1 MSGKLDLLN
10 DNEGSLLAKYMIPSI
25 SGMLGLS
32 VCIFF
37 DTMFIGRRL
46 GAIGLAS
53 LNIAVPLFNFYYAI
67 ALTFGVGGATA
78 LSIAMGQKKMHKVNS
93 IFTSSMIGAI
103 FICICINI
111 LAYFFINQICYALG
125 ASQETFTYVKE
136 YVSIIL
142 NFNWIF
148 IISNVLNVFIRSDK
162 APRLSMVSIIITNL
176 ANIILDYI
184 FIYPLN
190 LGMKG
195 AAMATTIAQAVGV
208 IVLLRHFFKS
218 TNSLHIEIKGINI
231 KYIYRIVV
239 NGMPSFVTEL
249 SAGFVILVFNN
260 VILSIAGNI
269 GVSAYGIIANVA
281 LIFLAVFNGISQG
294 MQPLVSVNHGAGK
307 SDRVQKLFR
316 ATFKVALISGIIFSF
331 VGIAFPTQIIEVFTS
346 QRGEIINITVT
357 GLRIYFLAFILM
369 GVNIVSIS
377 YLQAMEKNKASFLF
391 SMFRGLILMI
401 ILVLSLS
408 KLFGLVG
415 VWATVPIVETIIF
428 IGFVIMK
435 FKKRKKHN
443 VN

>member
-10 DNEGSLLAKYMIPSI
+10 DKEGSLLAKYMIPSI
-25 SGMLGLS
+25 GGMLGLS

-53 LNIAVPLFNFYYAI
+53 LNISVPLFNFYYAI

-93 IFTSSMIGAI
+93 IFTSSLVGAI

-111 LAYFFINQICYALG
+111 LSYFFMNQICYALG
-125 ASQETFTYVKE
+125 ASSETFPYVKE

-148 IISNVLNVFIRSDK
+148 IVSNVLNVFIRSDK
-162 APRLSMVSIIITNL
+162 APRLSMLSIIITNL

-190 LGMKG
+190 MGMRG
-195 AAMATTIAQAVGV
+195 AAMATTIAQAIGV
-208 IVLLRHFFKS
+208 IVLLKHFFRPS
-218 TNSLHIEIKGINI
+218 NSLHIEFKAINI
-231 KYIYRIVV
+231 RYIYRIAV
-239 NGMPSFVTEL
+239 NGMPSFITEL

-260 VILSIAGNI
+260 VILQIAGNI

-307 SDRVQKLFR
+307 KERVQKLFR
-316 ATFKVALISGIIFSF
+316 ATFKVALISGIIFCAI
-331 VGIAFPTQIIEVFTS
+331 GLIFPTQIIDVFTS
-346 QRGEIINITVT
+346 QRGEIISITVT

-377 YLQAMEKNKASFLF
+377 YLQAMERNKVSFLF
-391 SMFRGLILMI
+391 SLFRGLILMI
-401 ILVLSLS
+401 ILVLILS
-408 KLFGLVG
+408 KTFGLIG
-415 VWATVPIVETIIF
+415 VWATVPIVETTIF
-428 IGFVIMK
+428 IGFVIMT
-435 FKKRKKHN
+435 FRKRKKSKAN
-443 VN
+443 

>member
-10 DNEGSLLAKYMIPSI
+10 DSEGSLLAKYMIPSI

-53 LNIAVPLFNFYYAI
+53 LNISVPLFNFYYAI

-78 LSIAMGQKKMHKVNS
+78 LSIAMGKKKMHKVNS
-93 IFTSSMIGAI
+93 IFTSSLVGAVVT
-103 FICICINI
+103 CICINI
-111 LAYFFINQICYALG
+111 LSYLFMNQICYALG
-125 ASQETFTYVKE
+125 ASSQTFPYVKE

-162 APRLSMVSIIITNL
+162 APRLSMLSIIITNL
-176 ANIILDYI
+176 TNIILDYI

-190 LGMKG
+190 MGMRG

-208 IVLLRHFFKS
+208 IVLLRHFFKPS
-218 TNSLHIEIKGINI
+218 NSLHIDLKGINI
-231 KYIYRIVV
+231 RYTYKIIV

-260 VILSIAGNI
+260 VILGIAGNI

-307 SDRVQKLFR
+307 KERVQKLFR
-316 ATFKVALISGIIFSF
+316 ATFKVALVSGIIFCF
-331 VGIAFPTQIIEVFTS
+331 IGIVFPMQIIDVFTS

-401 ILVLSLS
+401 VLVLSLS

-428 IGFVIMK
+428 IGFIIMK
-435 FKKRKKHN
+435 LRKRKKPSIN
-443 VN
+443 